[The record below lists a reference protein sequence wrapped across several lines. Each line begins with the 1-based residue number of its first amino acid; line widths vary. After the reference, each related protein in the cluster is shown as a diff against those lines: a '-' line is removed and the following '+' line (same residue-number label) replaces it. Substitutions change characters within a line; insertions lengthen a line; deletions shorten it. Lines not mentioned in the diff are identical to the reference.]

1 MHNTV
6 SFAAILKNEFI
17 KTIRRPRSFIGFVVI
32 LFVCLMLQA
41 AFYHDGKEIISFV
54 TQQFESVFN
63 IQGNV
68 LNGNLICFIIL
79 QTLIVQM
86 PLLVAL
92 VTGDLVSGETAS
104 GTIRFLLTRPASRTK
119 ILLAKW
125 ISGLLYTLLLLI
137 LLGIMA
143 LFVSSFIFGTG
154 DLMSL
159 NSEGLTVIRADDINW
174 RWAYSFLIAMLSLSV
189 VATLSIM
196 LSVIMDNSITPIVSV
211 MAIIIIFTI
220 IWMFDLPSFDVIK
233 PFLFTTH
240 MIAWKNLFEDPIPKS
255 DILFSVGVLIT
266 HIIIF
271 LSVSI
276 YFFNRKDITN

>member
-1 MHNTV
+1 MGG
-6 SFAAILKNEFI
+6 FGAILKNELY

-32 LFVCLMLQA
+32 LFICLMLQG
-41 AFYHDGKEIISFV
+41 AFYHDGKELISFV

-104 GTIRFLLTRPASRTK
+104 GTLRFLLTRSASRTQ
-119 ILLAKW
+119 IVLAKW
-125 ISGLLYTLLLLI
+125 LSGLFYTLLLLL

-143 LFVSSFIFGTG
+143 LFVSHWIFGSG

-174 RWAYSFLIAMLSLSV
+174 RWGYSFLIAFLSLSV
-189 VATLSIM
+189 VASLATM
-196 LSVIMDNSITPIVSV
+196 LSCIMDNSITPIVTV

-220 IWMFDLPSFDVIK
+220 VGMFDLPSFDVIK

-240 MIAWKNLFEDPIPKS
+240 MIAWKNLFEDPVPVN
-255 DILFSVGVLIT
+255 DILFSIGILVVHIVL
-266 HIIIF
+266 F
-271 LSVSI
+271 LSISI
-276 YFFNRKDITN
+276 FYFNRKDITT